1 MRNEESEPTV
11 ADHRVRVGG
20 QRHEKTRLRLL
31 ERALTVFNKKGQDVA
46 VIDDFIT
53 AADASRGTFY
63 NGLPLKL
70 RPLPFCLWKC
80 RSSGGAYFSTLIAS
94 TASPQFLSM

>member
-80 RSSGGAYFSTLIAS
+80 PEQWRSL
-94 TASPQFLSM
+94 FLYADSQHGKSAIF